1 MTAQEFIN
9 KYRLVLIGE
18 NNIAS
23 CKYPD
28 SSLEA
33 NEDFLRFRPEIFAI
47 LRAEKEAKKKALAE
61 LRADTDLKMRAYF
74 RFPPSA
80 QKALDERKAKIRAIE
95 GLDELRYAPKELE
108 ERIKAEYPRAAA
120 YLKAESY
127 SLSENDGKFTAGK
140 KAVDRIING
149 EDYAAV
155 IADMEK
161 EWSDYCRERVCDEN
175 DN

>member
-28 SSLEA
+28 SNIDAIE
-33 NEDFLRFRPEIFAI
+33 EFLRLRHEILAI
-47 LRAEKEAKKKALAE
+47 LKAEKEVKNKSLAE

-80 QKALDERKAKIRAIE
+80 QKALDERKAKVRAIE

-127 SLSENDGKFTAGK
+127 LLSENDGKFNAGK
-140 KAVDRIING
+140 KAVERIING
-149 EDYAAV
+149 EDCAV
-155 IADMEK
+155 VLAEMEK
-161 EWSDYCRERVCDEN
+161 EWADYCREHICDEN